1 MNHKLSTFF
10 LVAACFLGMNAS
22 LWGQSSAAAH
32 GIRGYLDPQTGSFH
46 TIPHP
51 VLQDDVDLVTL
62 TTFTG
67 KLVANFTIT
76 VDSTIAST
84 GKIACELD
92 AETEDAATGNFI
104 EESAASAVT
113 RGSATTVA
121 CSVHIPYS
129 WKLGSASSDTI
140 SMNYTI
146 SSPVEISAATAE
158 YPLRSSSQSIG
169 TIKVPASGT
178 TTTETIAVTF

>member
-129 WKLGSASSDTI
+129 WKLGSA
-140 SMNYTI
+140 
-146 SSPVEISAATAE
+146 
-158 YPLRSSSQSIG
+158 
-169 TIKVPASGT
+169 
-178 TTTETIAVTF
+178 IARVI